1 MAGESVVR
9 RDVVQIGFDID
20 FSELKKVQE
29 SVDDVA
35 QAVKPMQET
44 IKESTA
50 AVTETTAEVK
60 KLTDEVQNVT
70 DTGVQPLNDGL
81 EETKETAQE
90 CEVLFSAMV
99 KQLASAVSGKLK
111 QLPTI
116 MQSSANAAKNF
127 ASMLRSKVTGSIN
140 KVKSGVDKIKR
151 GFTALRNLKLH
162 TVTDKLK
169 RGLDKSLQSVKKLKT
184 NILTG
189 IDKGLGK
196 AVINARKIPTA
207 LKAATFKAVVN
218 SVKRLKQGFTQTT
231 KSVKTMLTNLTKSKT
246 QLTAMNGIAS
256 KLGGLLATAGA
267 AFSVGNAFQSITSA
281 QQALNTFQASTG
293 VASGEMAEYG
303 DAIKELYGNAMGESI
318 GDVANA
324 MALVKQTT
332 GMTGDELKNTTHNA
346 LLMRD
351 TFQFDV
357 QESIRAADMLM
368 SQFGV
373 TSDGAYSLIAQGAQ
387 NGLNKN
393 GDLLDTINEYSVH
406 FKQLGFDSDEMFNML
421 VNGAKSGTFSV
432 DKLGDAVKEFG
443 VRVIDGSDTTA
454 EGFKA
459 IGLDASAMAQ
469 KFKAGGETGKQAF
482 AETVEALKN
491 MKDPVQQNIA
501 GVNLFGTMWEDLGAE
516 GVFALSEITGEV
528 AGSTRALNE
537 INEIRYDDA
546 ATALEAIKRKAG
558 MELNKAL
565 TPVLNRVI
573 QLGNKFSEWASKT
586 DLLGRIKTTFD
597 NIKTAIEPVT
607 TAVGNLI
614 KSIAEFATKDS
625 TVSGVK
631 TAFEAI
637 GKIMK
642 PLGAVIQFVA
652 DNMDVF
658 APIIIAVS
666 AALGTFALVMGIV
679 NAVMA
684 VSPITWIILAIV
696 ALIAIIAL
704 CVKHWDTI
712 KAAMQSVWEKIK
724 EVFGKLADWF
734 MTNVVNPVVN
744 FFKSIW
750 NAITGFF
757 SGIWSA
763 VSGFFQSVVAFVSG
777 IIAKIASFLQPVFNV
792 VRTIITAVVSIVLKI
807 IEIANKIREI
817 IFAIIGVIAM
827 WVYTNVILPIITFCM
842 SLWAKIVSIASCIW
856 TFIVGVFM
864 GAASWVYNTIILP
877 IITFMQGLWASIV
890 SIFSGV
896 AEWFSGVFQSA
907 VEMIKNAF
915 STVVSFFQGIW
926 NSIKE
931 MFVKIGT
938 TIGEGIADAFR
949 TVVNAVINFAENTIN
964 GFIRAINGAIDLIN
978 AIPGVS
984 ISHISELSIPR
995 LAKGGIVDKPTI
1007 AQIGEDGKEA
1017 VVPLENNLGWIRKI
1031 TEGVKSAFVGNQ
1043 QKPAAST
1050 NEVRNTKSEHT
1061 EHNTYAPK
1069 FEIHI
1074 HGVKDINGAE
1084 GKIKKIVRETMEEVF
1099 DDLDRDNQPIQEV

>member
-20 FSELKKVQE
+20 FSELRKVQE
-29 SVDDVA
+29 SCGEVV

-44 IKESTA
+44 IKDSTA
-50 AVTETTAEVK
+50 AVTETTQEVK

-70 DTGVQPLNDGL
+70 DTGVKPLNDGL
-81 EETKETAQE
+81 EETKETAQD

-99 KQLASAVSGKLK
+99 KQLANSVSGKLK

-116 MQSSANAAKNF
+116 LQSSAKAAKDF
-127 ASMLRSKVTGSIN
+127 ASMLRSKITGSIN
-140 KVKSGVDKIKR
+140 KVISSVNKVKR
-151 GFTALRNLKLH
+151 GFQSLKKLELQ

-169 RGLDKSLQSVKKLKT
+169 KGLDKSLQSVKKLKT

-196 AVINARKIPTA
+196 AVINARKLPTA
-207 LKAATFKAVVN
+207 LKAATFKTVVN
-218 SVKRLKQGFTQTT
+218 SVKRLKTGFTQAT
-231 KSVKTMLTNLTKSKT
+231 KSVKTMLTNLMKSKT
-246 QLTAMNGIAS
+246 QLNAMNGIAS
-256 KLGGLLATAGA
+256 KLGGVLAAAGA

-332 GMTGDELKNTTHNA
+332 GMTGDELKNTTNNA

-373 TSDGAYSLIAQGAQ
+373 TADGAYSLIAQGAQ

-443 VRVIDGSDTTA
+443 IRVVDGSDTTA

-558 MELNKAL
+558 LELNKAL
-565 TPVLNRVI
+565 TPVLNKVI
-573 QLGNKFSEWASKT
+573 QLINKFSDWASKT

-597 NIKTAIEPVT
+597 NIKTAVEPVT
-607 TAVGNLI
+607 TAVGNLV
-614 KSIAEFATKDS
+614 KSIFEFGTKES
-625 TVSGVK
+625 TISGIK
-631 TAFEAI
+631 TVFEGI
-637 GKIMK
+637 GKVMK

-666 AALGTFALVMGIV
+666 AALGGFALVMGIV

-734 MTNVVNPVVN
+734 KSTVIDPTVNFFKGLWDGIVNVFQSVINWVKENWKSILLFITNPIAGAFALLYNKCEWFRNIVNTVVSAVVN
-744 FFKSIW
+744 FFVNGW
-750 NAITGFF
+750 NWIKNAAVSVFTAVVTWIQTKIEQVKLIF
-757 SGIWSA
+757 SFLVSA
-763 VSGFFQSVVAFVSG
+763 VSMIFANIKLAIVTAF
-777 IIAKIASFLQPVFNV
+777 
-792 VRTIITAVVSIVLKI
+792 TAVVTWIQTKI
-807 IEIANKIREI
+807 EQIKTFFSNLWSAITT
-817 IFAIIGVIAM
+817 IFAA
-827 WVYTNVILPIITFCM
+827 
-842 SLWAKIVSIASCIW
+842 VS
-856 TFIVGVFM
+856 T
-864 GAASWVYNTIILP
+864 Y
-877 IITFMQGLWASIV
+877 
-890 SIFSGV
+890 FSEKFT
-896 AEWFSGVFQSA
+896 AA
-907 VEMIKNAF
+907 VEAIKNAF

-926 NSIKE
+926 DSIKE
-931 MFVKIGT
+931 MFTKIGT
-938 TIGEGIADAFR
+938 TIGNGIADAFR
-949 TVVNAVINFAENTIN
+949 TVVNAVIGFAENTIN

-1007 AQIGEDGKEA
+1007 AEIGEDGKEA

-1031 TEGVKSAFVGNQ
+1031 TEGVKSAFVGN
-1043 QKPAAST
+1043 KPKSAVTET
-1050 NEVRNTKSEHT
+1050 NEVRNSKSEHT

-1074 HGVKDINGAE
+1074 HGVKDIDGAE
-1084 GKIKKIVRETMEEVF
+1084 GKIKKIVRQTMEEVF

>member
-20 FSELKKVQE
+20 FSELRKVQE
-29 SVDDVA
+29 SVDDVV

-44 IKESTA
+44 IKDSTA
-50 AVTETTAEVK
+50 AVTETTQEVK

-70 DTGVQPLNDGL
+70 DTGVKPLNDGL
-81 EETKETAQE
+81 EETRETAQE

-99 KQLASAVSGKLK
+99 KQLANSVSGKLK

-116 MQSSANAAKNF
+116 LHSSAKAAKDF
-127 ASMLRSKVTGSIN
+127 ASMLRSKITGSIKKVISSVN
-140 KVKSGVDKIKR
+140 KVKN
-151 GFTALRNLKLH
+151 GFQSLKKLKLQ

-169 RGLDKSLQSVKKLKT
+169 KGLDKSLQSVKKLKT

-196 AVINARKIPTA
+196 AVINARKLPTA
-207 LKAATFKAVVN
+207 LKAATFKTVVN
-218 SVKRLKQGFTQTT
+218 SVKRLKTGFTQAT
-231 KSVKTMLTNLTKSKT
+231 KSVKTMLTNLMKSKT
-246 QLTAMNGIAS
+246 QLNAMNGIAG
-256 KLGGLLATAGA
+256 KLGGVLAAAGA

-332 GMTGDELKNTTHNA
+332 GMTGDELKNTTSNA

-373 TSDGAYSLIAQGAQ
+373 SSDEAYSMIAQGAQ

-443 VRVIDGSDTTA
+443 VRVIDGSDTTS

-528 AGSTRALNE
+528 TGTTDALNQ
-537 INEIRYDDA
+537 INEVRYDDA

-558 MELNKAL
+558 LELNKAL
-565 TPVLNRVI
+565 TPVLNKVI
-573 QLGNKFSEWASKT
+573 QLINKFSDWASKT
-586 DLLGRIKTTFD
+586 NLLEKAKTTFD
-597 NIKTAIEPVT
+597 NIKTAVEPVT
-607 TAVGNLI
+607 TAVGNLV
-614 KSIAEFATKDS
+614 KSIFEFATKES
-625 TVSGVK
+625 TISGIK
-631 TAFEAI
+631 TVFEGI
-637 GKIMK
+637 GKVMK
-642 PLGAVIQFVA
+642 PIGAVIQFIA
-652 DNMDVF
+652 DNMDVL
-658 APIIIAVS
+658 APIILAVVG
-666 AALGTFALVMGIV
+666 ALTAFSVVMGIV

-684 VSPITWIILAIV
+684 ISPITWIILAIV

-724 EVFGKLADWF
+724 EVFGMLAEWF
-734 MTNVVNPVVN
+734 MTNVVNPVVT
-744 FFKSIW
+744 FFTGLWTSITTIFTNIK
-750 NAITGFF
+750 NAIVTAFTL
-757 SGIWSA
+757 
-763 VSGFFQSVVAFVSG
+763 VVLMFQ
-777 IIAKIASFLQPVFNV
+777 AKIA
-792 VRTIITAVVSIVLKI
+792 TIQNFFV
-807 IEIANKIREI
+807 
-817 IFAIIGVIAM
+817 
-827 WVYTNVILPIITFCM
+827 
-842 SLWAKIVSIASCIW
+842 
-856 TFIVGVFM
+856 
-864 GAASWVYNTIILP
+864 
-877 IITFMQGLWASIV
+877 GLWNGIV
-890 SIFSGV
+890 AIFSGV
-896 AEWFSGVFQSA
+896 AEWFSGVFTSA
-907 VEMIKNAF
+907 VELIKSAF

-926 NSIKE
+926 DSIKS
-931 MFVKIGT
+931 MFEKIGT
-938 TIGEGIADAFR
+938 TIGNGIADAFAF
-949 TVVNAVINFAENTIN
+949 VVNSVIGFAENTIN

-984 ISHISELSIPR
+984 ISHVSELSIPR

-1031 TEGVKSAFVGNQ
+1031 TEGVKSAIVGSK

-1050 NEVRNTKSEHT
+1050 NEVRNSKSEHT

-1074 HGVKDINGAE
+1074 HGVKDIDGAE